1 MAVPGEESPG
11 RRWMTLE
18 DTRTDEDLL
27 QATPEDPEAFG
38 MFYRRHVDAVLAFF
52 RVRTA
57 DPELAADLMAET
69 FAAALLAAPRFRRR
83 REPAVAWLFT
93 IGRRKLIDSWRRGRV
108 EDAARRKLNLE
119 PLELDD
125 GGLARVDALVDEERD
140 PLPLLEL
147 MNGLPADQ
155 REALRLRVLDERE
168 YAEIARDLECSEA
181 VVRQRVSR
189 ATRTLRTLR
198 ERAEER

>member
-1 MAVPGEESPG
+1 
-11 RRWMTLE
+11 MTLE

-52 RVRTA
+52 RVRTG

-93 IGRRKLIDSWRRGRV
+93 IGRRKLIDSWRRGKV
-108 EDAARRKLNLE
+108 EDAARRKLGLE
-119 PLELDD
+119 PMELDD
-125 GGLARVDALVDEERD
+125 GGLARVDALVDEQRN
-140 PLPLLEL
+140 PLPLLAL
-147 MNGLPADQ
+147 MDRLPEDQ

-168 YAEIARDLECSEA
+168 YADIARELRCSEA
-181 VVRQRVSR
+181 VIRQRVSR

-198 ERAEER
+198 KGEEGR

>member
-1 MAVPGEESPG
+1 MP
-11 RRWMTLE
+11 RE
-18 DTRTDEDLL
+18 DARTDEDLL
-27 QATPEDPEAFG
+27 QATPDDPEAFG
-38 MFYRRHVDAVLAFF
+38 IFYRRHVEAVLSFF
-52 RVRTA
+52 RVRTG

-108 EDAARRKLNLE
+108 EDAARRKLGLE

-125 GGLARVDALVDEERD
+125 GGLARVDALVDEQRN
-140 PLPLLEL
+140 PLPLVEL
-147 MNGLPADQ
+147 MESLPADQ
-155 REALRLRVLDERE
+155 REALRMRVLDERG
-168 YAEIARDLECSEA
+168 YADIARELECSEA

-189 ATRTLRTLR
+189 ATRTLRGLR
-198 ERAEER
+198 EDER